1 MPKQSPRPSRPTP
14 AHAIDV
20 APPPRASLNETPRS
34 TPAQSGAGDVS
45 ARGRRIAAIDI
56 GSNSIRA
63 IVADVTSTG
72 QIRTVDE
79 MKAAP
84 RLSTGVDETGHLSV
98 EHAMAAIEALQRM
111 VTLARQ
117 LGAERIECVATSA
130 VRDASDGAAFVKQVK
145 KAAGIMVR
153 VISGEDE
160 ARLSYRSAQ
169 AHFDVGHGRMV
180 TTDIGGGSIELAL
193 SADGLVEHLLSMPF
207 GAIRATENYLSKGAR
222 RGAIAKLRK
231 AVRSEMKARFTVK
244 DWRGAGMIGS
254 GGTFTNVAAMLLA
267 RQRLLPARTVHGK
280 VVSRGDLEHLLDQF
294 IELSPAE
301 RLTVPGLNPAR
312 ADIIIAGMAVAAE
325 VMATLDLREVHTSAY
340 GIREGLLL
348 EAAEVAPQI
357 TDRGEGRRRSIQQFA
372 ERTQFEEP
380 HAVHVQKLALQLF
393 DTIGHRIGC
402 EPADRDTLRDAA
414 LLHDTGYHISYN
426 DHHKHAYHLI
436 VHADLLGVSPEE
448 QVVMAN
454 VARYHR
460 GPVPKQKHRTFAQLS
475 RDQQDR
481 VRRLAALLRVADGFD
496 RGHVAAIQQIKVRW
510 TERALRLTPV
520 PDPRARST
528 RLELWGASRKSDL
541 LAELIG
547 LPVHVIGPEGK
558 PVVLD
563 DTRVAIHS

>member
-1 MPKQSPRPSRPTP
+1 MPARSPRRPTP
-14 AHAIDV
+14 IVPLSAI
-20 APPPRASLNETPRS
+20 PTSPTRRATPTG
-34 TPAQSGAGDVS
+34 TPAFGVGNGDAGAVAS
-45 ARGRRIAAIDI
+45 RRIAAIDI

-63 IVADVTSTG
+63 IVADVSATG

-98 EHAMAAIEALQRM
+98 ESALAAIEALQRM

-130 VRDASDGAAFVKQVK
+130 VRDATDGAAFVRQVK
-145 KAAGIMVR
+145 KLAGLTVR

-160 ARLSYRSAQ
+160 ARLSFRSAQ

-180 TTDIGGGSIELAL
+180 TCDIGGGSVELAL
-193 SADGLVEHLLSMPF
+193 SADGLVERLLSMPF
-207 GAIRATENYLSKGAR
+207 GAIRATETYLR
-222 RGAIAKLRK
+222 RGTRLGSVNKLRK
-231 AVRSEMKARFTVK
+231 ALRDEIRERFAVK
-244 DWRGAGMIGS
+244 EWRGAGMIGS
-254 GGTFTNVAAMLLA
+254 GGTFTNVAGMLLA
-267 RQRLLPARTVHGK
+267 RQRVGTARTVHGK
-280 VVSRGDLEHLLDQF
+280 VVTRGELEHLLDQL

-312 ADIIIAGMAVAAE
+312 ADIIVAGMAVAAE
-325 VMATLDLREVHTSAY
+325 VMAYLDIRELHASAY

-348 EAAEVAPQI
+348 EAAEVTPQT
-357 TDRGEGRRRSIQQFA
+357 TDPGEGRRRSVQQFA
-372 ERTQFEEP
+372 ERTQYEEP
-380 HAVHVQKLALQLF
+380 HAKHVQKLALQLF
-393 DTIGHRIGC
+393 DAIGIRIGLT
-402 EPADRDTLRDAA
+402 PADRDTLRDAA

-460 GPVPKQKHRTFAQLS
+460 GSPPKVKHPTFAELTREQQL
-475 RDQQDR
+475 R
-481 VRRLAALLRVADGFD
+481 VRRLAAILRVADGFD
-496 RGHVAAIQQIKVRW
+496 RGHIGAVQQIKVRW

-528 RLELWGASRKSDL
+528 RLELWGASRKADL
-541 LAELIG
+541 LEKLID
-547 LPVHVIGPEGK
+547 LPVLVIGPDGK
-558 PVVLD
+558 PVEWEGTDSVD
-563 DTRVAIHS
+563 

>member
-1 MPKQSPRPSRPTP
+1 MPARSPRRPTP
-14 AHAIDV
+14 V
-20 APPPRASLNETPRS
+20 APLPAVSVTSPRRPTPGFS
-34 TPAQSGAGDVS
+34 AAIPGAPIDPS
-45 ARGRRIAAIDI
+45 APRLRRIAAIDI

-63 IVADVTSTG
+63 IVADVSPTG

-98 EHAMAAIEALQRM
+98 ESALAAIEALQRM
-111 VTLARQ
+111 VTLAKQ

-130 VRDASDGAAFVKQVK
+130 VRDATDGAAFVRQVK
-145 KAAGIMVR
+145 KLSGLTVR

-160 ARLSYRSAQ
+160 ARLSFRSAQ

-180 TTDIGGGSIELAL
+180 TCDIGGGSVELAL
-193 SADGLVEHLLSMPF
+193 SADGLVERLLSMPF
-207 GAIRATENYLSKGAR
+207 GAIRATEVFLRKGTR
-222 RGAIAKLRK
+222 RGTVSKLRK
-231 AVRSEMKARFTVK
+231 AVREEIRERFAVK
-244 DWRGAGMIGS
+244 EWRGAGMIGS
-254 GGTFTNVAAMLLA
+254 GGTFTNIAGMLLA
-267 RQRLLPARTVHGK
+267 QQRLATARTVHGK
-280 VVSRGDLEHLLDQF
+280 VVSRGELEHLLDQL

-301 RLTVPGLNPAR
+301 RLTVPGLNPGR
-312 ADIIIAGMAVAAE
+312 ADIIVAGMAVAAE
-325 VMATLDLREVHTSAY
+325 VMAFLDIREFNVSAY

-348 EAAEVAPQI
+348 EAAEITPQA
-357 TDRGEGRRRSIQQFA
+357 TDPGEGRRRSVQAFA
-372 ERTQFEEP
+372 ERTQYEET
-380 HAVHVQKLALQLF
+380 HAVHVQKLSLQLF
-393 DTIGHRIGC
+393 DAIGVRIGC
-402 EPADRDTLRDAA
+402 APEDRDTLRDAA

-460 GPVPKQKHRTFAQLS
+460 GSPPKVKHPTFAQLTKE
-475 RDQQDR
+475 QQMR
-481 VRRLAALLRVADGFD
+481 VRRLAAILRVADGFD
-496 RGHVAAIQQIKVRW
+496 RGHIGAVQQIKVRW

-541 LAELIG
+541 LEKLID
-547 LPVHVIGPEGK
+547 LPVLVIGPDGK
-558 PVVLD
+558 PVEWD
-563 DTRVAIHS
+563 DTDAVD